1 MRDGRAVGSGVPRP
15 CDAVS
20 GDFVSV
26 WPVAYLSGDFRRT
39 HPLLPHIRR
48 LRLLTVLPLCHS
60 SSRFDYV
67 RRPNFVLF
75 VCFIGGVLGL
85 CVAPRGPMLFSPWSI
100 SSATDP
106 IPFYRFGDQN
116 CIVPWLIIFD
126 WELVFIG

>member
-1 MRDGRAVGSGVPRP
+1 VQWVLVCHGLVTLLVVISFLCGQWPIFQGTFVERIHYFLTFGAYDYLLYSLSVTLLRDLIT
-15 CDAVS
+15 CDA
-20 GDFVSV
+20 
-26 WPVAYLSGDFRRT
+26 L
-39 HPLLPHIRR
+39 I
-48 LRLLTVLPLCHS
+48 
-60 SSRFDYV
+60 
-67 RRPNFVLF
+67 F